1 MNYKLQLKNNLHLVI
16 AFTILISVA
25 IVSAYTRDNKESP
38 MERPV
43 EVDTIIPKG
52 YVLVPLDLENRDAIS
67 SVIQNFG
74 IIDLFSGNP
83 EGGRARKIAS
93 RIKLIRAPYNPNLFA
108 ALVKEELSER
118 IMKETGPFFAII
130 QNKTEL
136 EGENEVETIKPKKSI
151 SIEYQK

>member
-1 MNYKLQLKNNLHLVI
+1 MKYKQHLKNNLHLVI
-16 AFTILISVA
+16 AFTILVTVA
-25 IVSAYTRDNKESP
+25 VVSAYTRDNKESP
-38 MERPV
+38 MVRPL

-52 YVLVPLDLENRDAIS
+52 YVLVPLELENRDAIS
-67 SVIQNFG
+67 SVIQSFG

-108 ALVKEELSER
+108 ALVKESLSER
-118 IMKETGPFFAII
+118 IMKEAGPFFAVI

-136 EGENEVETIKPKKSI
+136 EGENDVESVKTKKSI

>member
-1 MNYKLQLKNNLHLVI
+1 MKFKQQLKNNLHLVI

-25 IVSAYTRDNKESP
+25 LVSAYTRDNQESP
-38 MERPV
+38 LERPV

-52 YVLVPLDLENRDAIS
+52 YVLVPLELENREAIG

-83 EGGRARKIAS
+83 DGGRARKIAS
-93 RIKLIRAPYNPNLFA
+93 RIKIIRAPYNPNLFA

-118 IMKETGPFFAII
+118 IMKEVGPFFAAI

-136 EGENEVETIKPKKSI
+136 EGENEVESIRPKRSI

>member
-1 MNYKLQLKNNLHLVI
+1 MKYKQHLKNNLYLVI
-16 AFTILISVA
+16 AFTILIAVSL
-25 IVSAYTRDNKESP
+25 VSAYSRDNQESP
-38 MERPV
+38 LVRPA

-52 YVLVPLDLENRDAIS
+52 YVLVPLELENKDAIS
-67 SVIQNFG
+67 SVIQSFG

-83 EGGRARKIAS
+83 ENGRARKIAN

-108 ALVKEELSER
+108 ALVKESLSER
-118 IMKETGPFFAII
+118 IMQESGPFFAVI

-136 EGENEVETIKPKKSI
+136 EGENEVESIKPKKSI